1 MKSMTWVIAI
11 FASAVALQACTKQGV
26 DPAKVQA
33 DVAKAQA
40 EGQEKIAAAQAKVDR
55 LKNELNSV
63 PAAPGSPA
71 PTTGTPPSGVDA
83 PGTTAIAIDP
93 AQRLADAQF
102 DLDKAKAEQS
112 YNVAIAR
119 CEDRVDDANKACRDL
134 AKSLYDSAIDQAK
147 AKTKTPA
154 PPSGK
159 SGE

>member
-1 MKSMTWVIAI
+1 MKSLTWVIAI
-11 FASAVALQACTKQGV
+11 LASTVALQACTKQGV

-40 EGQEKIAAAQAKVDR
+40 EGQEKVAAAQAKFDR
-55 LKNELNSV
+55 LKNELNSA
-63 PAAPGSPA
+63 PATPT

-83 PGTTAIAIDP
+83 PGTTAIAVDP

-119 CEDRVDDANKACRDL
+119 CEDRVDEANKACRDL
-134 AKSLYDSAIDQAK
+134 AKSSYDSAIDQAK
-147 AKTKTPA
+147 AKTKTPPP